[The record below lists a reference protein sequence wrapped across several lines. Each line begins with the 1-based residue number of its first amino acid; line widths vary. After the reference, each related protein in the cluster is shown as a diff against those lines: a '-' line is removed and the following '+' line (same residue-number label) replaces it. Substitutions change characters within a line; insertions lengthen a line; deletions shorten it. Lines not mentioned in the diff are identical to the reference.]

1 MPLAGR
7 STTGRRTVA
16 FFAAWTLGA
25 WAAFAPTCGEAQ
37 EPASA
42 PERAEAARLM
52 NELMT
57 GAGAIGGP
65 FQLTDQKGRRAG
77 PAQWR
82 GKWVLMY
89 FGYTSC
95 PDACP
100 TDLSSIAAA
109 IATLGADGDGV
120 QPVFVTL
127 DPQRDTPSM
136 LAAYVRNFNPRFVA
150 LGGTEQEIR
159 RVALSYKVYY
169 EKVARPGSDDYVID
183 HTSFTYVLNAA
194 GQYAGYFP
202 PGTSGERIA
211 AQLRALLS
219 AAHAHSNRDSKPP

>member
-1 MPLAGR
+1 M
-7 STTGRRTVA
+7 
-16 FFAAWTLGA
+16 
-25 WAAFAPTCGEAQ
+25 WAALAPTRGNAQ

-42 PERAEAARLM
+42 PERGEAARLM

-57 GAGAIGGP
+57 GAGPIGGP
-65 FQLTDQKGRRAG
+65 FQLTDQKGRRVG

-82 GKWVLMY
+82 GKLVLMY

-109 IATLGADGDGV
+109 IAALGADGDGV

-127 DPQRDTPSM
+127 DPLRDTPAM
-136 LAAYVRNFNPRFVA
+136 LAAYVRSFNPRFVA
-150 LGGTEQEIR
+150 LHGSEREIR
-159 RVALSYKVYY
+159 RVALSYKVFY
-169 EKVARPGSDDYVID
+169 EKVPRQGSGDYVID

-194 GQYAGYFP
+194 GQYVGYFP

-211 AQLRALLS
+211 AQLRALRADPDARS
-219 AAHAHSNRDSKPP
+219 H

>member
-1 MPLAGR
+1 MR
-7 STTGRRTVA
+7 RRTAA
-16 FFAAWTLGA
+16 FLAASALA
-25 WAAFAPTCGEAQ
+25 PWAALAPVGGDAR

-42 PERAEAARLM
+42 PARSDAARLM

-57 GAGAIGGP
+57 GTGPIGGP
-65 FQLTDQKGRRAG
+65 FQLTDQAGRRVG

-82 GKWVLMY
+82 GQLVLMY

-100 TDLSSIAAA
+100 TDLGSIAAA
-109 IATLGADGDGV
+109 IAALGTEGGRV

-127 DPQRDTPSM
+127 DPARDTPAL

-150 LGGTEQEIR
+150 LGGTEQEVR
-159 RVALSYKVYY
+159 RVALSYKVFY
-169 EKVARPGSDDYVID
+169 EKVVRPGSDFYLID
-183 HTSFTYVLNAA
+183 HTSFTYVLDTA

-219 AAHAHSNRDSKPP
+219 DSGTRSK

>member
-1 MPLAGR
+1 M
-7 STTGRRTVA
+7 GRRTAA
-16 FFAAWTLGA
+16 FFAAWTLA
-25 WAAFAPTCGEAQ
+25 VWAAFAPVCGNAQ
-37 EPASA
+37 ESASA
-42 PERAEAARLM
+42 PARAEAARLM

-57 GAGAIGGP
+57 GAGPIGGP
-65 FQLTDQKGRRAG
+65 FQLTDQKGRRVG

-82 GKWVLMY
+82 GKLVLMY

-100 TDLSSIAAA
+100 TDLSGIAAA
-109 IATLGADGDGV
+109 IAALGADGDGV

-127 DPQRDTPSM
+127 DPLRDTPAL
-136 LAAYVRNFNPRFVA
+136 LAAYVQGFNPRFVA

-159 RVALSYKVYY
+159 RVALSYKVFY
-169 EKVARPGSDDYVID
+169 EKVARPGSDDYMID

-194 GQYAGYFP
+194 GQYVGYFP

-211 AQLRALLS
+211 AQLRAILT
-219 AAHAHSNRDSKPP
+219 APGARSN